1 MRICCFY
8 AKIRSSEK
16 FQTTFDSRKS
26 LTGGESVG
34 HGGLHL
40 AVPAIYTHIFRMI
53 LNVKNKTKNGFGIFM
68 LPVAFRSLG

>member
-26 LTGGESVG
+26 LTGGISR
-34 HGGLHL
+34 
-40 AVPAIYTHIFRMI
+40 AWWFA
-53 LNVKNKTKNGFGIFM
+53 FGYPCDIQTYISDDFEC
-68 LPVAFRSLG
+68 

>member
-16 FQTTFDSRKS
+16 FQTTF
-26 LTGGESVG
+26 
-34 HGGLHL
+34 
-40 AVPAIYTHIFRMI
+40 PAIYTHIFRMI